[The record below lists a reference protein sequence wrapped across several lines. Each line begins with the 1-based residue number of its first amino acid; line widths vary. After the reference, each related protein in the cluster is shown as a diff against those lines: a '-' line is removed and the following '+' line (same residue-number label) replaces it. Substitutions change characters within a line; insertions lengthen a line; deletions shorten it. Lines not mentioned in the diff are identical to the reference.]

1 MLPYRIIRYNAMEF
15 AYNRWKLIY
24 MEEIVVK
31 LFTSFLRI
39 INKGINSE

>member
-1 MLPYRIIRYNAMEF
+1 
-15 AYNRWKLIY
+15 

-39 INKGINSE
+39 INKGINSEYKVVVMEVCTKV